1 MNTKLLLIGDL
12 VVRDS
17 SLSRLGGIVQNDN
30 YGVFGQTLSNILPEN
45 TKLSRSKISFWN
57 EIAEKLCFE

>member
-17 SLSRLGGIVQNDN
+17 SLSRLGGIVQNDK
-30 YGVFGQTLSNILPEN
+30 YGVFVQAI
-45 TKLSRSKISFWN
+45 ISD
-57 EIAEKLCFE
+57 